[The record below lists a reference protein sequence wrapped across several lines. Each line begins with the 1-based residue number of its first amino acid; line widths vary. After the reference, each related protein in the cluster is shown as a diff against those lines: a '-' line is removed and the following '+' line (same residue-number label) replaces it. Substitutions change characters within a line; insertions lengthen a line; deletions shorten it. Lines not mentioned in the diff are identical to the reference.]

1 MGGPE
6 NGNFPLQRWEIQK
19 SLKTSLRNLK
29 MVPYQLIE
37 IWYSDFIYLAK
48 EWQRTSQLFHF
59 EDTARH
65 YMHLATAR
73 IDTCVSDKGSI
84 LNNGDK
90 NPRRLEK

>member
-1 MGGPE
+1 MKI
-6 NGNFPLQRWEIQK
+6 PLRRGWVVLK
-19 SLKTSLRNLK
+19 SLKTSLRNIK

-48 EWQRTSQLFHF
+48 EWQRTSQLFYF

-65 YMHLATAR
+65 YMHLAKAR